1 MMQPDFPVSII
12 LRELERDDLLPAI
25 LFRTARKQCDADIET
40 LARNQHAILPPERQQ
55 KLQDEI
61 QSIIRK
67 YSFEPEFITAY
78 PQYSALLSTG
88 VGAHHAGQ
96 LLIWRLLL
104 EELMSRG
111 MLRLMVATGTVAA
124 GVDFP
129 ARTAVIT
136 AHSKRGAEGFSV
148 LSPSEFQQMAGRA
161 GRRGKDAVGMCI
173 ITPSKFSD
181 ARVLLEVSKRPPEPL
196 KSSYFAAPS
205 TVLNL
210 LKYRNVDDLEFTVER
225 SLGAFLNRR
234 DASRLREEAL
244 VEQSDIEQLED
255 LKGEKRKKAEKRVRR
270 KLRDADEIEK
280 KQETSLAQSL
290 NGLRTL
296 GYVEG
301 GSLTEKGYWAAELC
315 TSLVLQLGESISEGL
330 FDECALFEL
339 VGLVASIAGDPHR
352 PYFKLKANP
361 VKPELFRRMEGI
373 VNRVKESYEGPGA
386 TDVAV
391 LPDAAL
397 TVITWM
403 DSESWG
409 EFSGLLRLSGVA
421 DGDVARLVSQTAD
434 HLNQLTRL
442 EKTHPVLAQSAKVGR
457 SRLLR
462 PPFSETLI
470 TTE

>member
-1 MMQPDFPVSII
+1 MMQADFPVSII
-12 LRELERDDLLPAI
+12 LRELENDDLLPAI
-25 LFRTARKQCDADIET
+25 LFRTARKQCDADIESLLRTSQAT
-40 LARNQHAILPPERQQ
+40 LPEERQQ
-55 KLQDEI
+55 RLAAEVQAVIE
-61 QSIIRK
+61 K
-67 YSFEPEFITAY
+67 YAFDSTFITAY
-78 PQYSALLSTG
+78 PQYPALIATG

-136 AHSKRGAEGFSV
+136 AHSKRGSEGFSV
-148 LSPSEFQQMAGRA
+148 LSSSEFQQMAGRA
-161 GRRGKDAVGMCI
+161 GRRGKDAVGVCL
-173 ITPSKFSD
+173 ITPSRFSD

-196 KSSYFAAPS
+196 KSAYFAAPS

-234 DASRLREEAL
+234 DASRFREEAL
-244 VEQSDIEQLED
+244 TEQSDIELD
-255 LKGEKRKKAEKRVRR
+255 GALRGEKRKKAEKRVRR
-270 KLRDADEIEK
+270 KLREADEIEK
-280 KQETSLAQSL
+280 KQETALAQSL
-290 NGLRTL
+290 DGLRKL

-301 GSLTEKGYWAAELC
+301 GSLTDKGYWAAELC
-315 TSLVLQLGESISEGL
+315 TSLVLQLGESIDEKL
-330 FDECALFEL
+330 FDDCALFEL

-352 PYFKLKANP
+352 PYFTLKANP
-361 VKPELFRRMEGI
+361 VKPELFKRMEKI
-373 VNRVKESYEGPGA
+373 VARINENYQGPGA
-386 TDVAV
+386 SEVSV

-397 TVITWM
+397 TAITWM
-403 DSESWG
+403 DSESWP

-421 DGDVARLVSQTAD
+421 DGDVARLISQTAD

-457 SRLLR
+457 ARLLR
-462 PPFSETLI
+462 PPFSESLI
-470 TTE
+470 ATE